1 MTDVNTPQKKQDRW
15 VIPSLFVS
23 IYAAYPTGVA
33 MTVLLLEIGHHFNAP
48 ISLTGQ
54 LRTASSLVSLA
65 TALLMSILSLKYR
78 HRSLLLI
85 GLLSIGISAVGC
97 GLSTSFPMMIPLYA
111 LTGLGISMVTPMAFT
126 LVAEHLPLDRRTS
139 GIGWLNAGG
148 GLSHIIGAALIG
160 TVASLWG
167 WRAAFLGYS
176 LPLVVLGLMACIRG
190 LPQEDEREASSQG
203 EVMNGFRAI
212 FSNKSAV
219 ACLLANI
226 LVSVS
231 WQGVYFFVISFIKE
245 RYSVATGFAAL
256 IYSIMSAGYTV
267 GSMVSGKYVNR
278 LGRKP
283 ATIFGVIALSLCT
296 IVAMNPPSYLICIV
310 VSVLGP
316 FVGAFRAVGGNSL
329 MLEQVPEY
337 RGAVMSMNQAA
348 NWLGTAIGTGF
359 GSVFLVAYG
368 WGVFG
373 LTLGVLGFISAGIFQ
388 LLVIDPTA
396 SH

>member
-1 MTDVNTPQKKQDRW
+1 
-15 VIPSLFVS
+15 
-23 IYAAYPTGVA
+23 
-33 MTVLLLEIGHHFNAP
+33 
-48 ISLTGQ
+48 
-54 LRTASSLVSLA
+54 
-65 TALLMSILSLKYR
+65 
-78 HRSLLLI
+78 
-85 GLLSIGISAVGC
+85 
-97 GLSTSFPMMIPLYA
+97 
-111 LTGLGISMVTPMAFT
+111 
-126 LVAEHLPLDRRTS
+126 
-139 GIGWLNAGG
+139 
-148 GLSHIIGAALIG
+148 
-160 TVASLWG
+160 
-167 WRAAFLGYS
+167 
-176 LPLVVLGLMACIRG
+176 
-190 LPQEDEREASSQG
+190 
-203 EVMNGFRAI
+203 MNGFRAI